1 MANIT
6 LNIEGDLNIYVSEE
20 DGQPDSLYLDGMDGF
35 PETLRIHLE
44 ADGEDDESKAEVIY
58 AIPGA
63 AAISMTLY
71 EALTL
76 ALNSGGADSLA
87 LMPVSGIFIAFNSDD
102 VIIDQNGDCYLA
114 GPGIIFALE
123 DGDIVSLDEEDKKL
137 ITQVLEDGT
146 ADVAAQVVRALSEE
160 RNLNKKLAGQLKQ
173 AEAQLTVAL
182 PKAAYFDALVDCPDC
197 TGIRLTAK
205 ELGVPQSMFTAY
217 LVRKKYAYYDSKGIM
232 HPHALPYRNGLFV
245 VREFIAPNGHRGTQ
259 MLVTPKGK
267 QVFLAERAEIIG

>member
-76 ALNSGGADSLA
+76 ALNSGGADSLE

-102 VIIDQNGDCYLA
+102 VIIDQNGDLA
-114 GPGIIFALE
+114 GSGIIFALE

-146 ADVAAQVVRALSEE
+146 AE
-160 RNLNKKLAGQLKQ
+160 
-173 AEAQLTVAL
+173 LT
-182 PKAAYFDALVDCPDC
+182 
-197 TGIRLTAK
+197 
-205 ELGVPQSMFTAY
+205 
-217 LVRKKYAYYDSKGIM
+217 
-232 HPHALPYRNGLFV
+232 NG
-245 VREFIAPNGHRGTQ
+245 
-259 MLVTPKGK
+259 
-267 QVFLAERAEIIG
+267 AEIRCAFGL